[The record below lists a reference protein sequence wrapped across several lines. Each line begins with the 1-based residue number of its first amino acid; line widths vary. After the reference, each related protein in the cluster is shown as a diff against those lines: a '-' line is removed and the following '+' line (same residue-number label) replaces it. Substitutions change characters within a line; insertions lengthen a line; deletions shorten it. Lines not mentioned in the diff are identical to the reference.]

1 MNEKTQQKNHINKA
15 ALELYDRLA
24 TNKTLGLHLGYH
36 EKGIRTYEESII
48 NMNNFVGKL
57 LDLDVLATK
66 KSIILDAGCGT
77 GATLLYL
84 AERYPNVNFL
94 GITLAPKEIELA
106 INAQKEK
113 HIKNTKFILGD
124 YNNIGLPD
132 NSFDGVFA
140 LESLCYAE
148 DKKKVLQEFYK
159 ILKPNTKLVVTDGFL
174 TGKSLNYFVQI
185 AYDFDLAK
193 AALPPMEKIEDFK
206 LYLKEVGFNDI
217 KIQDITKNIRLSF
230 FIMSLISFTYF
241 LKRKKYT
248 KSKVH
253 YITKNPFIHF
263 IMMVFSPL
271 LITLSHTSKHMAITA
286 VKKEKY

>member
-15 ALELYDRLA
+15 ALELYNRLA
-24 TNKTLGLHLGYH
+24 TNKAIGLHLGYR

-66 KSIILDAGCGT
+66 KSMVLDAGCGT
-77 GATLLYL
+77 GATSLYL
-84 AERYPNVNFL
+84 AERYPNVDFL
-94 GITLAPKEIELA
+94 GITIAPKEIEMA

-113 HIKNTKFILGD
+113 NIKNMKFILGD

-132 NSFDGVFA
+132 NSFDGIFA

-148 DKKKVLQEFYK
+148 DKKKVLHEFYK
-159 ILKPNTKLVVTDGFL
+159 MLKPNTKLVVTDTLL
-174 TGKSLNYFVQI
+174 TGKSLTYFVRK
-185 AYDFDLAK
+185 AYDFDLVN

-217 KIQDITKNIRLSF
+217 KMQDITKNIRLSF
-230 FIMSLISFTYF
+230 FIMSLISFINF
-241 LKRKKYT
+241 LKRKKLT
-248 KSKVH
+248 KSKVR
-253 YITKNPFIHF
+253 YTTKSTFIHF

-271 LITLSHTSKHMAITA
+271 LITLSRTSKHMAFTA